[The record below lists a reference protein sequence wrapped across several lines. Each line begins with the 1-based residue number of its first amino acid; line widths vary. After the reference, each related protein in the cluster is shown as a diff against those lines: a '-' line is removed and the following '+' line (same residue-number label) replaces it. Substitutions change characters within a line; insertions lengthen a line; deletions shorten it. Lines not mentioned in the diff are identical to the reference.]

1 MALEVI
7 TGKHYTTAGGYVAH
21 VTTKNMS
28 PNLDRT
34 VIAHGTVEAFG
45 ATLFMSWDS
54 WGNALLGGRNVD
66 LIEERPE
73 PL

>member
-1 MALEVI
+1 
-7 TGKHYTTAGGYVAH
+7 
-21 VTTKNMS
+21 MS